1 MKRYIIMPAH
11 PMRNSF
17 SKRRQ
22 TCQTFFDVK
31 GLLAIEIHLKIQK
44 VLKEFARSSS
54 LFENGPQSLNVTK
67 PNNYRKRSVWSRS
80 IPQALYQR
88 SVIYDPLRAPIGN
101 SWISSDCR

>member
-1 MKRYIIMPAH
+1 MPAH

-54 LFENGPQSLNVTK
+54 LFENGLQRLNVTK
-67 PNNYRKRSVWSRS
+67 PNQTIIENDQCGHVQYHRHCTK
-80 IPQALYQR
+80 
-88 SVIYDPLRAPIGN
+88 DP
-101 SWISSDCR
+101 